1 VSIQKLLT
9 VKEIHE
15 GPEDLVGLG
24 GDGVALRG
32 LYLAAAL
39 DREQQVAELA
49 HAAGDAE
56 LEADGEQHGEV
67 VERRVERVLQV
78 VQDVGRV
85 LLQLVAAHRL
95 EHLLQ
100 LHAQLLNVVHEDAGD
115 ALVLHVVW
123 EVNLD
128 DLGVRHQH
136 FDDRLGEPLHVA
148 LPDLRVGTLELGHHV
163 EALRQLREHVHH
175 RVREQRVLAA
185 PLELFRGQEKSHVNV
200 KRGRGTFSGNVLIA

>member
-1 VSIQKLLT
+1 L
-9 VKEIHE
+9 H
-15 GPEDLVGLG
+15 
-24 GDGVALRG
+24 
-32 LYLAAAL
+32 LAAAL

-67 VERRVERVLQV
+67 VERRVERVLKV

-115 ALVLHVVW
+115 ALVLHVVR
-123 EVNLD
+123 EVHFD

-136 FDDRLGEPLHVA
+136 FDDRLGETLHVP
-148 LPDLRVGTLELGHHV
+148 LPDLRVGTLELGNHV

-175 RVREQRVLAA
+175 RIREQRVLAA
-185 PLELFRGQEKSHVNV
+185 PLELFMARKYAYVIA
-200 KRGRGTFSGNVLIA
+200 KRGVTYLFGREDMIA